1 MVVSPK
7 SKAWRDIGVSAYLIA
22 RLVSIVSRARGI
34 ASAWQTGVQEGRRG
48 SNSSGGL
55 ILRKLSFD
63 ERKIVVLRS
72 DASDKTVKQN
82 ESHDHFWLADHS

>member
-1 MVVSPK
+1 M
-7 SKAWRDIGVSAYLIA
+7 AGRDIGVSAYLIA

-34 ASAWQTGVQEGRRG
+34 ASAWQAGVQEGRRG

-63 ERKIVVLRS
+63 ERKIVVLCS
-72 DASDKTVKQN
+72 DASDKTIFVNTSEFIGTNPKD
-82 ESHDHFWLADHS
+82 SR